1 VAQGRASE
9 GGAEEAR
16 RTGRGQ
22 EGPGG
27 DQGGESGG
35 DELAGSDDG
44 SRRGDGAGVLE
55 SEQRRTRDPGAEG
68 GRGVAGSGIAAE
80 SGGVGFVGAAE
91 AAAAAA
97 VLPHVP
103 LRRQVGLESSRGS
116 ETRVN
121 NDEQRQTLSLST
133 TAPFVEIYLF
143 SYIFLMSRGAGLCD
157 KYKHFEL
164 KDFTQRDVDVA
175 SDVKLTLRVE
185 LTKIYDYFLR
195 TTTLWD
201 YVIY

>member
-16 RTGRGQ
+16 RAGRGQ

-55 SEQRRTRDPGAEG
+55 SEQRRTRDAGAEG

-97 VLPHVP
+97 VLAHVP
-103 LRRQVGLESSRGS
+103 LRRQVGLQSSRGS

-121 NDEQRQTLSLST
+121 DDEQRQTLSLST
-133 TAPFVEIYLF
+133 TSPFVEIYLF
-143 SYIFLMSRGAGLCD
+143 SYIFLISRAGLCD

-185 LTKIYDYFLR
+185 ELTKIKF
-195 TTTLWD
+195 
-201 YVIY
+201 